1 MESPGWHLCAELA
14 LKMDRILPIV
24 PMILLRG
31 DCGMSWQ
38 RNLPISRKFTL
49 AFGAVC
55 CLCLVLGT

>member
-1 MESPGWHLCAELA
+1 MCAELA